1 MVTII
6 LIIILITINTT
17 YIIQFDKDYREEKK
31 RNKQDKTS
39 YLCIFETK
47 ISRLE
52 DHWWVTA

>member
-52 DHWWVTA
+52 DHCE